1 MPKWPV
7 MSKPPF
13 APRPQLP
20 ISPGDLPQA
29 ACEPPH
35 HNGRAILPINLEGVQ
50 SLLDLARTGDNTATI
65 NQGFE
70 NAGWDHQINRRDVF
84 LMAIDAETGNST
96 LHAAASTCNME
107 AMRAITGAF
116 GPNLSQRW
124 AQGRLY
130 YLLARHQNNAG
141 DTALHTAATQA
152 DPEDL
157 ALRAV
162 ISVYRVFHRGGCLT
176 RKPGYIRRTGR
187 PLSSPSTMSTTLT
200 STPMRWCFSWLEI
213 RKGRTAAE
221 EARAVGRD
229 SVADWLDGVV
239 GRLDPDGRSFDEVE
253 MRRLERVVD
262 EDWRYTSGNKE
273 VVDDPNSDATL
284 DVE

>member
-7 MSKPPF
+7 MSKPTF

-65 NQGFE
+65 NQAFE
-70 NAGWDHQINRRDVF
+70 NAGWDHQINRRDVL

-124 AQGRLY
+124 AQERLY
-130 YLLARHQNNAG
+130 YLLARHQNNAR

-162 ISVYRVFHRGGCLT
+162 ILVYRVFQRG
-176 RKPGYIRRTGR
+176 
-187 PLSSPSTMSTTLT
+187 
-200 STPMRWCFSWLEI
+200 WLPDEYADALVFLMV
-213 RKGRTAAE
+213 RNKEGQTAAE
-221 EARAVGRD
+221 EARAVERD

-239 GRLDPDGRSFDEVE
+239 GRLDPDGRRFDEVE

-262 EDWRYTSGNKE
+262 EDWRYTSGNGE
-273 VVDDPNSDATL
+273 VMEDDPDSDATL